1 MHVDGIQ
8 YDIMLVSLTVLVL
21 RVISEVVFA
30 RIDSFVSVRFCK
42 LVTKM
47 YVAVWCLFLSTHFW
61 SYLAIQCTIWWWCS
75 CWALL
80 CIFSVFCC

>member
-47 YVAVWCLFLSTHFW
+47 YVAV
-61 SYLAIQCTIWWWCS
+61 
-75 CWALL
+75 
-80 CIFSVFCC
+80 